1 LNSSKTNNIIRTFT
15 QLSNNANTFTTLHDL
30 ESPPARPHDGTQLLK
45 HRNTRAKDREEAAN
59 GPALAR
65 NYNQPLGK
73 ASPAPP
79 SKPPAADSAKKAQT
93 GIPWHRTY
101 TPLSGNSPA
110 NPSRSPNAVDVYYLD
125 GGTKTLLGVASDKV
139 KLARFSTTASLQLK
153 VKRGRFA
160 EEEVYSTA
168 DDGDRKL
175 EILLELPIDY
185 EAVLLILRWINGN
198 SIYVAKPL
206 IYGVPP
212 AFSFGFYC
220 KIHAA
225 TRVFRIRR
233 EMQGSRV
240 REILEEYIGGLQQP
254 GFDDFRTANEELEF
268 DPPLIYL
275 MRSQVVSV
283 HLVEGLAEGEYDRIM
298 EYCEAQ
304 SEKLLGEMKAI
315 EAEIRLGLGGE
326 QAGLEEAPFVVNKSV
341 EEETLAAAASKL
353 TIAKREKVRLGFR
366 KVGEKKPEETK
377 TEEAKPSQE
386 VVATKFGKVSYAEAL
401 RF

>member
-1 LNSSKTNNIIRTFT
+1 MAPSYSNTATPAQKT
-15 QLSNNANTFTTLHDL
+15 
-30 ESPPARPHDGTQLLK
+30 
-45 HRNTRAKDREEAAN
+45 AKKQQM
-59 GPALAR
+59 ALPWAR

-73 ASPAPP
+73 ASPAPL
-79 SKPPAADSAKKAQT
+79 SKPAAADSAKKAQT

-110 NPSRSPNAVDVYYLD
+110 NPSRSINAVDVYYLD

-139 KLARFSTTASLQLK
+139 KLARFSTTASLQLR

-160 EEEVYSTA
+160 EEDVYSTA

-185 EAVLLILRWINGN
+185 EAGLLILRWINGN

-206 IYGVPP
+206 NYDVPP

-233 EMQGSRV
+233 EMSGSRV

-254 GFDDFRTANEELEF
+254 GFDEFRIANEQLEF

-283 HLVEGLAEGEYDRIM
+283 HLVKGLAEGEYGRIM
-298 EYCEAQ
+298 EYCAAQ
-304 SEKLLGEMKAI
+304 GEKLLGEMKAI

-326 QAGLEEAPFVVNKSV
+326 KARLEEGTPFVVNKSV

-353 TIAKREKVRLGFR
+353 TVVKREKVRLGFY
-366 KVGEKKPEETK
+366 KVGGKKPEGTK
-377 TEEAKPSQE
+377 AEEAKPSQE
-386 VVATKFGKVSYAEAL
+386 VAVTKVGRISYAEAL
-401 RF
+401 KF